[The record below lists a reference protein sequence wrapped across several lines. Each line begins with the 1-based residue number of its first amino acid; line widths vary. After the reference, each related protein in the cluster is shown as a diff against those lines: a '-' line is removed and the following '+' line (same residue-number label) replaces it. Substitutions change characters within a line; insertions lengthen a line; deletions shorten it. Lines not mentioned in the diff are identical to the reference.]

1 MTAHD
6 EETGVLRCDDCSST
20 GRCRPDCSHVA
31 SVAPAE
37 KASSPMPRF
46 SLSELEQLLI
56 DIAEYLDQRA
66 DCDMGPDGFIPN
78 RAMVLGREV
87 DRALAELKSGPVLP

>member
-31 SVAPAE
+31 SEAPAE
-37 KASSPMPRF
+37 MPRF
-46 SLSELEQLLI
+46 SLSDLEQLLI

-78 RAMVLGREV
+78 RAMVLGQEV
-87 DRALAELKSGPVLP
+87 DRALAELKSGPVIP